1 MAVALYRAYRPNDLH
16 SVVGQR
22 HITETLEKAFARGK
36 VAHAYL
42 LTGPR
47 GVGKTS
53 VARIIARR
61 INDLDAEQNLDQELD
76 IMEIDA
82 ASNRGIDEIRS
93 LRDKIATSPTRL
105 KYKVFII
112 DEVHMLTREA
122 FNALLKTLEEP
133 PAHVVFVLAT
143 TESHKLPDTIIS
155 RTQRHDFRSITTAD
169 LAQQLRAVTD
179 AEKVEADDAALAL
192 IAERANG
199 GFRDALSL
207 LDMVASRGEA
217 ITPQLVAEMTG
228 LGDTEQLLQILSE
241 AVSGDYIP
249 ALQNLNLQL
258 EAGAEPTIITE
269 FLLSRV
275 RQALLDA
282 SAKTTGTGVAQ
293 LKPDELI
300 RVMQELLVAAR
311 EQRTASIPSVPLE
324 LALWRLGRPI
334 DSSPPPATIAHTA
347 PVAKPQPPKVAAPA
361 TKKPEGVV
369 TNDTVVT
376 TKALSLIKNKNNSL
390 YAILRSGDPHIEN
403 DKLIISCRFRF
414 HKERIEESKNQQ
426 FIEAV
431 FTKVAG
437 RTIELR
443 VEIAEGQAPAHSQ
456 SQVETNSEELVAS
469 ALEILGGEVMDS

>member
-1 MAVALYRAYRPNDLH
+1 MAVALYRAYRPNDL
-16 SVVGQR
+16 SAVVGQR
-22 HITETLEKAFARGK
+22 HITETLEKAFAQGR

-61 INDLDAEQNLDQELD
+61 INDLAAEHSLDQELD
-76 IMEIDA
+76 IIEIDA

-143 TESHKLPDTIIS
+143 TESHKLPDTIVS
-155 RTQRHDFRSITTAD
+155 RTQRHDFRAITAAD
-169 LAQQLRAVTD
+169 LAEQLRAVTT
-179 AEKVEADDAALAL
+179 AEKVEAEDAALAL

-207 LDMVASRGEA
+207 LDMVASRGET
-217 ITPQLVAEMTG
+217 ITTQLVAEMTG
-228 LGDTEQLLQILSE
+228 LGDTKKLEGLVVTAS
-241 AVSGDYIP
+241 AGDFVQ
-249 ALQNLNLQL
+249 ALQNLNQQLQS
-258 EAGAEPTIITE
+258 GAEPTIVVE
-269 FLLSRV
+269 FLLTRV
-275 RQALLDA
+275 RQALLNKGDSGLA
-282 SAKTTGTGVAQ
+282 AVP
-293 LKPDELI
+293 PDDLV
-300 RVMQELLVAAR
+300 RVMQELLTAAA
-311 EQRTASIPSVPLE
+311 EQRSAPIPSVPLE
-324 LALWRLGRPI
+324 LALWRLGRPG
-334 DSSPPPATIAHTA
+334 ATA
-347 PVAKPQPPKVAAPA
+347 PLPAPIPQTVATPSPRPAARPA
-361 TKKPEGVV
+361 AKRPEGVP

-390 YAILRSGDPHIEN
+390 YAILRSGDPHIEG
-403 DKLIISCRFRF
+403 DKLLVSCRFRF
-414 HKERIEESKNQQ
+414 HKERIEESKNLQ

-443 VEIAEGQAPAHSQ
+443 VEHTNEIADARNQP
-456 SQVETNSEELVAS
+456 ETNNEELVAS